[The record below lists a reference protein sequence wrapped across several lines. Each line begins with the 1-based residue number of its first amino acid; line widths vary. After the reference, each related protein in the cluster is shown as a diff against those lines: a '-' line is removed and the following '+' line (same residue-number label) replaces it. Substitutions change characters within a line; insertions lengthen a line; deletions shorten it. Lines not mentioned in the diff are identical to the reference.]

1 MKDKCD
7 VAKSVISKI
16 FKHTWTRRAFA
27 ISIVLCSVS
36 ATVIVMYEYVI
47 K

>member
-1 MKDKCD
+1 MKDKCE
-7 VAKSVISKI
+7 VANSVISKI
-16 FKHTWTRRAFA
+16 FKHTWTRRALA
-27 ISIVLCSVS
+27 VSIVLCSVA

>member
-1 MKDKCD
+1 MKDKCEL
-7 VAKSVISKI
+7 ASSLIARI
-16 FKHTWTRRAFA
+16 FKHTWTRRALA

>member
-1 MKDKCD
+1 MKDKCN
-7 VAKSVISKI
+7 VANSVISKI

-27 ISIVLCSVS
+27 VSLVLCSVT